1 MRVRSSSK
9 VVIFTRPFRLGGV
22 VGEQPAGSYT
32 VETDEE
38 PLDSV
43 SITAYRRIATAIRLP
58 LPSGAAGCSQTIA
71 IDPAELEQA
80 LARDAAPQPR

>member
-1 MRVRSSSK
+1 MRTRTSSRI
-9 VVIFTRPFRLGGV
+9 VTFTRPFRMVGV

-38 PLDSV
+38 RLETV
-43 SITAYRRIATAIRLP
+43 SLEAYRRVATSIRLP

-71 IDPAELEQA
+71 IDPAELELA
-80 LARDAAPQPR
+80 LARDTPQR